1 MKAICATD
9 LSAASEATIENE
21 TCLECLGRIGVEE
34 IHLVTVISSN
44 VHAGMPGMDFEK
56 RREQALGRYR
66 RVIED
71 AGFDVESHVVR
82 GTPHRRINGI
92 AGAVGASLTVVGS
105 RGKSPLENRVIGSTA
120 RNLARTTVVPL
131 LVNRIE
137 READEPDVV
146 REHLFQRM
154 LYATDFSEN
163 AERAFEAFSYLRHA
177 TREGHAGSRRNAE
190 GSGTSGGRRPQRA
203 TGGAGDP
210 TRGGGIETRTAV
222 RQGDPADEILA
233 AEDEYEPTSIL
244 IGSRGHSRLR
254 RLLLG
259 SVSEDIV
266 ARADGTFCSS
276 HRTGWPDTGGEL
288 DLTNRAV
295 NVHRPR
301 PRASAR
307 SPQISGRSYSRR
319 GARRRYRWTWSLR
332 APTRRPSAS
341 LHEVRRSTLP
351 RERYGRPRAV
361 DPSADSPGGSRRRR
375 GRNRCDLSRA
385 ARTGVRL
392 TGFSSLL
399 GRRRSRRSRPDLALV
414 VVRQDQVRPRVGA
427 VELIPGVEG

>member
-1 MKAICATD
+1 MKAIYATD

-177 TREGHAGSRRNAE
+177 TREATLVHVETPKDPELPEDADPNARLAE
-190 GSGTSGGRRPQRA
+190 LA
-203 TGGAGDP
+203 TQLEEW
-210 TRGGGIETRTAV
+210 GIETRTAV

-266 ARADGTFCSS
+266 ARADGNVLLVP
-276 HRTGWPDTGGEL
+276 PD
-288 DLTNRAV
+288 RMA
-295 NVHRPR
+295 
-301 PRASAR
+301 
-307 SPQISGRSYSRR
+307 
-319 GARRRYRWTWSLR
+319 
-332 APTRRPSAS
+332 
-341 LHEVRRSTLP
+341 
-351 RERYGRPRAV
+351 
-361 DPSADSPGGSRRRR
+361 
-375 GRNRCDLSRA
+375 
-385 ARTGVRL
+385 
-392 TGFSSLL
+392 
-399 GRRRSRRSRPDLALV
+399 
-414 VVRQDQVRPRVGA
+414 
-427 VELIPGVEG
+427 